1 MTVRSCGMIA
11 APPARLL
18 TSLERIGVGKW
29 NQRERRKSVWL
40 LVRARPELDRIGL
53 NLAQVGQAQRAGGLV
68 GLSNPADV
76 DDRTGVALEP
86 LAQLDELRLVG

>member
-29 NQRERRKSVWL
+29 NQRERRSRSGSLPARVPSVTGSVLILRKSGKPN
-40 LVRARPELDRIGL
+40 VRW
-53 NLAQVGQAQRAGGLV
+53 GLV